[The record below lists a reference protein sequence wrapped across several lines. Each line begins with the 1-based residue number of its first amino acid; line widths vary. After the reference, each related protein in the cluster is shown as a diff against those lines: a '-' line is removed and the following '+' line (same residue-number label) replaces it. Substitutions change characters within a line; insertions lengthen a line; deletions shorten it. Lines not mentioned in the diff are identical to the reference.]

1 MSERDKKIRLK
12 FTDLKSIKLSLNRVA
27 NLVANGEL
35 DPQRGSCIATLCNTL
50 LKANKQEEIEKQ
62 IEELQE
68 IIEDIRREKDKWIS

>member
-12 FTDLKSIKLSLNRVA
+12 FTDIKSIKLSLNRVA

-50 LKANKQEEIEKQ
+50 LKASKQEEIEKQ

-68 IIEDIRREKDKWIS
+68 IIEDIRKEKDKWIS

>member
-50 LKANKQEEIEKQ
+50 LKASKQEDIEKQ

>member
-12 FTDLKSIKLSLNRVA
+12 FTDIKSIKLSLNRVA

-50 LKANKQEEIEKQ
+50 LKASKQEEIEKE
-62 IEELQE
+62 IEELRNLLE
-68 IIEDIRREKDKWIS
+68 EVMEDRNNERN

>member
-1 MSERDKKIRLK
+1 MTNKDKKIRLK
-12 FTDLKSIKLSLNRVA
+12 FTDIKSIKLSLNRVA

-50 LKANKQEEIEKQ
+50 LKASKQEEIEKQ

-68 IIEDIRREKDKWIS
+68 IIEDIRREKDK

>member
-35 DPQRGSCIATLCNTL
+35 DSQRGSCIATLCNTL
-50 LKANKQEEIEKQ
+50 LKASKQEEIEKQ

-68 IIEDIRREKDKWIS
+68 IIEDIRREKDK

>member
-1 MSERDKKIRLK
+1 MTDKDKKIRLK
-12 FTDLKSIKLSLNRVA
+12 FTDIKSIKLSLNRVA
-27 NLVANGEL
+27 NLVANSEL

-50 LKANKQEEIEKQ
+50 LKASKQEEIEKQ

>member
-1 MSERDKKIRLK
+1 MTDKDKKIRLK
-12 FTDLKSIKLSLNRVA
+12 FTDIKSIKLSLNRVA

-50 LKANKQEEIEKQ
+50 LKASKQEEIEKQ

>member
-1 MSERDKKIRLK
+1 MADREKKIRLK
-12 FTDLKSIKLSLNRVA
+12 FTDIKSIKLSLNRVA

-50 LKANKQEEIEKQ
+50 LKASKQEEIEKQ

-68 IIEDIRREKDKWIS
+68 IIEDIRKEKDK

>member
-1 MSERDKKIRLK
+1 MTDKDKKIRLK
-12 FTDLKSIKLSLNRVA
+12 FTDIKSIKLSLNRVA

-50 LKANKQEEIEKQ
+50 LKASKQEEIEKE

-68 IIEDIRREKDKWIS
+68 IIEDIRREKDK

>member
-1 MSERDKKIRLK
+1 MTNKDKKIRLK
-12 FTDLKSIKLSLNRVA
+12 FTDIKSIKLSLNRVA

-50 LKANKQEEIEKQ
+50 LKASKQEEIEKQ

-68 IIEDIRREKDKWIS
+68 IIEDIRKEKDKWIS

>member
-12 FTDLKSIKLSLNRVA
+12 FTDIKSIKLSLNRVA

-50 LKANKQEEIEKQ
+50 LKASKQEEIEKE
-62 IEELQE
+62 IENSKNIL
-68 IIEDIRREKDKWIS
+68 EDIQNERNERP

>member
-1 MSERDKKIRLK
+1 MTDKDKKIRLK
-12 FTDLKSIKLSLNRVA
+12 FTDIKSIKLSLNRVA

-50 LKANKQEEIEKQ
+50 LKASKQEEIEKE

>member
-12 FTDLKSIKLSLNRVA
+12 FTDIKSIKLSLNRVA

-50 LKANKQEEIEKQ
+50 LKASKQEEIEKE
-62 IEELQE
+62 IENLKE
-68 IIEDIRREKDKWIS
+68 ILEEIQNERNERY

>member
-12 FTDLKSIKLSLNRVA
+12 FTDIKSIKLSLNRVA

-50 LKANKQEEIEKQ
+50 LKASKQEEIEK
-62 IEELQE
+62 E
-68 IIEDIRREKDKWIS
+68 IGNLKDILEDIQNERNERY

>member
-1 MSERDKKIRLK
+1 MADREKKIRLN
-12 FTDLKSIKLSLNRVA
+12 FTDIKSIKLSLNRVA

-50 LKANKQEEIEKQ
+50 LKASKQEEIEKQ

-68 IIEDIRREKDKWIS
+68 IIEDIRKEKDKWIS

>member
-27 NLVANGEL
+27 NLVANEEL

-50 LKANKQEEIEKQ
+50 LKASKQEEIEKQ

>member
-12 FTDLKSIKLSLNRVA
+12 FTDIKSIKLSLNRVA

-50 LKANKQEEIEKQ
+50 LKASKQEEIEKEIENLKQ
-62 IEELQE
+62 ILEEIQNE
-68 IIEDIRREKDKWIS
+68 RNERC

>member
-1 MSERDKKIRLK
+1 MTDKDKKIRLK

-50 LKANKQEEIEKQ
+50 LKASKQEEIEKQ

>member
-1 MSERDKKIRLK
+1 MTDKDKKIRLK
-12 FTDLKSIKLSLNRVA
+12 FTDIKSIKLSLNRVA

-50 LKANKQEEIEKQ
+50 LKASKQEEIEKQ

-68 IIEDIRREKDKWIS
+68 IIEDIRKEKDK

>member
-50 LKANKQEEIEKQ
+50 LKASKQEEIEKEIENLKQ
-62 IEELQE
+62 ILEEIQNE
-68 IIEDIRREKDKWIS
+68 RNEKY

>member
-1 MSERDKKIRLK
+1 MTNKDKKIRLK
-12 FTDLKSIKLSLNRVA
+12 FTDIKSIKLSLNRVA

-50 LKANKQEEIEKQ
+50 LKASKQEEIEKQ

>member
-50 LKANKQEEIEKQ
+50 LKASKQEEIEKQ

>member
-1 MSERDKKIRLK
+1 MTDKDKKIRLK
-12 FTDLKSIKLSLNRVA
+12 FTDIKSIKLSLNRVA

-50 LKANKQEEIEKQ
+50 LKASKQEEIEKQ

-68 IIEDIRREKDKWIS
+68 IIEDIRREKDK

>member
-1 MSERDKKIRLK
+1 MTDKDKKIRLK
-12 FTDLKSIKLSLNRVA
+12 FTDIKSIKLSLNRVA

-50 LKANKQEEIEKQ
+50 LKASKQEEIEKQ

-68 IIEDIRREKDKWIS
+68 IIEDIRKEKDKWIS

>member
-12 FTDLKSIKLSLNRVA
+12 FTDIKSIKLSLNRVA

-50 LKANKQEEIEKQ
+50 LKASKQEEIEK
-62 IEELQE
+62 E
-68 IIEDIRREKDKWIS
+68 IKNLKNILEDIQNERNERP

>member
-12 FTDLKSIKLSLNRVA
+12 FTDIKSIKLSLNRVA

-50 LKANKQEEIEKQ
+50 LKASKQEEIEKE

>member
-12 FTDLKSIKLSLNRVA
+12 FTDIKSIKLSLNRVA

-50 LKANKQEEIEKQ
+50 LKASKQEEIEKE
-62 IEELQE
+62 IENLKE
-68 IIEDIRREKDKWIS
+68 ILEEIQNERNEKY